1 MNNSYTGYQYFNL
14 TEQELAKF
22 YADKNFLLNKL
33 QENEYGILKFNGNIV
48 EKVKKQNNYIDI
60 VHFQTIDTK
69 FGGKTK
75 PRNIEQELAV
85 DMLHDQDSTVK
96 LITGTFGT
104 GKSLLCI
111 AAALEAIEKGKF
123 EKIVFIRNNVQV
135 RDTDSLGALPGS
147 EFDKTLP
154 YVMPLADHCGGIEGI
169 KYLIEEGKL
178 EVIPLGFLRGR
189 SIRNSILYSMESEN
203 LTKQHI
209 QLILGRIDEGS
220 QLWMDGDIR
229 QRDRVAFEKSQ
240 GLEILVERLQGNPL
254 FGYIHLL
261 KTERSETAALADLLD

>member
-33 QENEYGILKFNGNIV
+33 QENEYGILNFNGNIV

-60 VHFQTIDTK
+60 IHFQTIDTK

-75 PRNIEQELAV
+75 PRNIEQELAI
-85 DMLHDQDSTVK
+85 DMLHDQNSTVK

-111 AAALEAIEKGKF
+111 AAALEAIERGKF

-135 RDTDSLGALPGS
+135 RDTDSLGALPGT

-229 QRDRVAFEKSQ
+229 QRDRIAFEKSQ
-240 GLEILVERLQGNPL
+240 GLETLVERLQGNPL

>member
-1 MNNSYTGYQYFNL
+1 
-14 TEQELAKF
+14 
-22 YADKNFLLNKL
+22 
-33 QENEYGILKFNGNIV
+33 
-48 EKVKKQNNYIDI
+48 
-60 VHFQTIDTK
+60 
-69 FGGKTK
+69 
-75 PRNIEQELAV
+75 
-85 DMLHDQDSTVK
+85 MLHDKDSTVK

-111 AAALEAIEKGKF
+111 AAALEAIERGKF
-123 EKIVFIRNNVQV
+123 EKIVFIRNNVQLKN
-135 RDTDSLGALPGS
+135 TDNIGFLPGT

-229 QRDRVAFEKSQ
+229 QRDRIVFEKSQ
-240 GLEILVERLQGNPL
+240 GLETLVERLQGNPL